1 MHQVPAHQIDP
12 FGEYAYRQVADDIAR
27 RIEAGE
33 IMAKLPSERDLAD
46 EYGVAYATVRRAMTE
61 LRERGADGRH
71 AGHIRSWDRPNR
83 PVI

>member
-1 MHQVPAHQIDP
+1 
-12 FGEYAYRQVADDIAR
+12 
-27 RIEAGE
+27 
-33 IMAKLPSERDLAD
+33 MAKLPSERDLAD
-46 EYGVAYATVRRAMTE
+46 EYRVAYATVRRAMTE

>member
-1 MHQVPAHQIDP
+1 MP

-33 IMAKLPSERDLAD
+33 ITAKLPSERELAG

-61 LRERGADGRH
+61 LRARGAVRT
-71 AGHIRSWDRPNR
+71 AGTRGTFVAGTGPTG
-83 PVI
+83 P